1 MLSWT
6 VCSDDL
12 ASPLP
17 QKDILIID
25 ERILVVYP
33 GGPSPNLDW
42 SHGETTIWSRG
53 CIVMAESGA
62 RGAIDVGSAVKTVKA
77 EIGKAVV
84 GYEDQVDDFLTCL
97 LTEGHILME
106 GVPGVAKTT
115 LSKSFAAVCEL
126 SYRRIQF
133 TQDLLPTD
141 ITGHYFYDQK
151 AAQFEVRKG
160 PIFADLLLADEINRA
175 PPKTQ
180 SALLEAMQERQVTI
194 EGTTFE
200 LPNPFMVIA
209 TLNPIE
215 TEGVYPLPEA
225 QVDRFMIK
233 SHMDYLDEKGESDI
247 LRMKSHLD
255 QVLNPVVTR
264 IAIEL
269 MKQDARRVYVHDS
282 IFDYIRDI
290 ARATRAVD
298 DLELGLS
305 PRGAIHLLQVT
316 QAQAYLHERSYV
328 IPDDVKAAAH
338 KVVDHRL
345 ILSPEAEMEGLT
357 RAGITDSVLATV
369 SVPKGDF
376 DQRKKKKE

>member
-1 MLSWT
+1 
-6 VCSDDL
+6 
-12 ASPLP
+12 
-17 QKDILIID
+17 
-25 ERILVVYP
+25 
-33 GGPSPNLDW
+33 
-42 SHGETTIWSRG
+42 
-53 CIVMAESGA
+53 MAESGV

-77 EIGKAVV
+77 EIGRTVV
-84 GYEDQVDDFLTCL
+84 GYEDQVEDFLICL
-97 LTEGHILME
+97 LTDGHILME

-115 LSKSFAAVCEL
+115 LSKAFAAVCEL

-133 TQDLLPTD
+133 TQDLLPSD
-141 ITGHYFYDQK
+141 ITGHFFYDQK
-151 AAQFEVRKG
+151 AGQFEVRKG

-180 SALLEAMQERQVTI
+180 SALLEAMQEKQVTI
-194 EGTTFE
+194 EGTTFK
-200 LPNPFMVIA
+200 LPDPFMVIA

-247 LRMKSHLD
+247 LRMKSHED
-255 QVLNPVVTR
+255 QVLNAVVTR
-264 IAIEL
+264 SAIEK
-269 MKQDARRVYVHDS
+269 MQEDARRVFVHDS

-316 QAQAYLHERSYV
+316 QAQAYLHERGYV

-357 RAGITDSVLATV
+357 RAGITDAVLGSV

>member
-1 MLSWT
+1 
-6 VCSDDL
+6 
-12 ASPLP
+12 
-17 QKDILIID
+17 
-25 ERILVVYP
+25 
-33 GGPSPNLDW
+33 
-42 SHGETTIWSRG
+42 
-53 CIVMAESGA
+53 MAESGA
-62 RGAIDVGSAVKTVKA
+62 MGAIDVGSAVKTVKA
-77 EIGKAVV
+77 EIGKVVV
-84 GYEDQVDDFLTCL
+84 GYEHQVEDFLTCL
-97 LTEGHILME
+97 LTDGHILME
-106 GVPGVAKTT
+106 GVPGIAKTT
-115 LSKSFAAVCEL
+115 LSKAFAAVCEL

-133 TQDLLPTD
+133 TQDLLPSD
-141 ITGHYFYDQK
+141 ITGHFFYDQK
-151 AAQFEVRKG
+151 AGQFEVRKG
-160 PIFADLLLADEINRA
+160 PVFADLLLADEINRA

-194 EGTTFE
+194 EGTTFQ
-200 LPNPFMVIA
+200 LPDPFMVIA

-247 LRMKSHLD
+247 LKMKSHEEQGLS
-255 QVLNPVVTR
+255 PVVTR
-264 IAIEL
+264 NAIGQ
-269 MKQDARRVYVHDS
+269 MKEDARRVFVHDS

-316 QAQAYLHERSYV
+316 QAQAYLHERGYV
-328 IPDDVKAAAH
+328 TPDDVKAAAH

-357 RAGITDSVLATV
+357 RAGITDSILGSV

-376 DQRKKKKE
+376 DRRKKMKE